1 MSTHHIGSYLAV
13 MSTTSAGR
21 PDGPSWYE
29 IRLQGRL
36 DPRWS
41 TRFDGMTLTTGD
53 GFTLLT
59 GPVVDQA
66 ALHGLLH
73 QLRDIGLLLVSVS
86 QVETDDVRRLPRNSD
101 TSTSGA

>member
-1 MSTHHIGSYLAV
+1 
-13 MSTTSAGR
+13 MSTTPTSS
-21 PDGPSWYE
+21 PDGTGWYE
-29 IRLQGRL
+29 IRLRGHL

-41 TRFDGMTLTTGD
+41 ARFDGMTLTTGD
-53 GFTLLT
+53 GFTLLR

-73 QLRDIGLLLVSVS
+73 QLRDIGLPLVSVT
-86 QVETDDVRRLPRNSD
+86 QVQTDVVRRPPHNPD

>member
-1 MSTHHIGSYLAV
+1 MNTAA
-13 MSTTSAGR
+13 TTD
-21 PDGPSWYE
+21 PDGSGWYE

-41 TRFDGMTLTTGD
+41 ARFDGMTLTTGD
-53 GFTLLT
+53 GFTLLA

-73 QLRDIGLLLVSVS
+73 QLRDIGLPLVSVTR
-86 QVETDDVRRLPRNSD
+86 VEADDATRSPPQPRHIDARSL
-101 TSTSGA
+101 T

>member
-1 MSTHHIGSYLAV
+1 MNTAA
-13 MSTTSAGR
+13 TN
-21 PDGPSWYE
+21 PDGSGWYE

-36 DPRWS
+36 DARWS

-53 GFTLLT
+53 GHTLLA

-73 QLRDIGLLLVSVS
+73 QLRDIGLPLLSVS
-86 QVETDDVRRLPRNSD
+86 QVEPGASSSTPTD
-101 TSTSGA
+101 TTTTGA

>member
-1 MSTHHIGSYLAV
+1 
-13 MSTTSAGR
+13 MSTTPTSS
-21 PDGPSWYE
+21 PDGTGWYE
-29 IRLQGRL
+29 IRLRGRL

-41 TRFDGMTLTTGD
+41 TRFDAMTLTTGD
-53 GFTLLT
+53 GFSLLR

-73 QLRDIGLLLVSVS
+73 QLRDIGLPLVSVT
-86 QVETDDVRRLPRNSD
+86 QLRTDASGPPHSH

>member
-1 MSTHHIGSYLAV
+1 
-13 MSTTSAGR
+13 MSTTSTSS
-21 PDGPSWYE
+21 PDESGWYE

-41 TRFDGMTLTTGD
+41 ARFDGMTLTTGD

-73 QLRDIGLLLVSVS
+73 QLRDVGLLLVSVT
-86 QVETDDVRRLPRNSD
+86 QVESGDVRRTPRKSD

>member
-1 MSTHHIGSYLAV
+1 MQQAV
-13 MSTTSAGR
+13 QRGLVD
-21 PDGPSWYE
+21 DGTGWYE
-29 IRLQGRL
+29 IRLGGRL

-53 GFTLLT
+53 GFTLLR

-73 QLRDIGLLLVSVS
+73 QLRDIGLPLVSVT
-86 QVETDDVRRLPRNSD
+86 QVQTDVVRRPPHNPD

>member
-1 MSTHHIGSYLAV
+1 
-13 MSTTSAGR
+13 MSTTSTST
-21 PDGPSWYE
+21 PDGTGWYE

-41 TRFDGMTLTTGD
+41 TRFDGMTLTTGE
-53 GFTLLT
+53 GFTVLT

-73 QLRDIGLLLVSVS
+73 QLRDVGLLLVSVTR
-86 QVETDDVRRLPRNSD
+86 VENDDARRTPHHPD
-101 TSTSGA
+101 TSSSGA

>member
-1 MSTHHIGSYLAV
+1 MNTAPSTN
-13 MSTTSAGR
+13 
-21 PDGPSWYE
+21 PDGSGWYE

-41 TRFDGMTLTTGD
+41 VRFDGMTLTTGD
-53 GFTLLT
+53 GFTLLA

-73 QLRDIGLLLVSVS
+73 QLRDIGLPLVSVTR
-86 QVETDDVRRLPRNSD
+86 VETDGERGPATPPTRHLDHRSL
-101 TSTSGA
+101 T

>member
-1 MSTHHIGSYLAV
+1 
-13 MSTTSAGR
+13 MSTTSTSS
-21 PDGPSWYE
+21 PDGTGWYE
-29 IRLQGRL
+29 IRLGGRL
-36 DPRWS
+36 DSRWS

-53 GFTLLT
+53 GFTLLR

-73 QLRDIGLLLVSVS
+73 QLRDIGLPLVSVT
-86 QVETDDVRRLPRNSD
+86 QVQTDVVRRPPHNPD

>member
-1 MSTHHIGSYLAV
+1 
-13 MSTTSAGR
+13 MSTTPTSR

-41 TRFDGMTLTTGD
+41 ARFDGMTLTTGD
-53 GFTLLT
+53 GRTLLK

-73 QLRDIGLLLVSVS
+73 QLRDIGLPLVSVTR
-86 QVETDDVRRLPRNSD
+86 VEGEHVTRPPRNPD

>member
-1 MSTHHIGSYLAV
+1 MSS
-13 MSTTSAGR
+13 S
-21 PDGPSWYE
+21 YE

-41 TRFDGMTLTTGD
+41 SRFDGMTLTTRD

-73 QLRDIGLLLVSVS
+73 QLRDIGLVLVSVS
-86 QVETDDVRRLPRNSD
+86 QVEATDAECPPHPD
-101 TSTSGA
+101 TTATGA